1 MSTPST
7 ESNSEET
14 TEDPLEVEAQTV
26 DYNPVWHVKLMNG
39 EDIMGRI
46 TQPVERV
53 YRVHE
58 PMVLRDM
65 DMGDGEIAIGLI
77 RYIPGT
83 AWNFVEVNTTHIVTL
98 VPANDELETYYDNA
112 VRFAEVWTDKNF
124 NRATKVASAQLE
136 GRIDRINRMDDPV
149 KTEIT
154 PAEFVVMPV
163 DGFA

>member
-1 MSTPST
+1 MSEEVPESTP
-7 ESNSEET
+7 
-14 TEDPLEVEAQTV
+14 DEAPEIEAAPV
-26 DYNPVWHVKLMNG
+26 GYNLVWHVKLMNG

-65 DMGDGEIAIGLI
+65 DMGDGEVAMGLI

-83 AWNFVEVNTTHIVTL
+83 AWNFVEVNTAHIVTL

-124 NRATKVASAQLE
+124 DRATKVASAQLE
-136 GRIDRINRMDDPV
+136 GRIDRINRMDDPA

-154 PAEFVVMPV
+154 PAEFAVMPV

>member
-1 MSTPST
+1 MNKVTEEVPESTTDGAP
-7 ESNSEET
+7 EIET
-14 TEDPLEVEAQTV
+14 TPVE
-26 DYNPVWHVKLMNG
+26 YNPVWHVKLMNG

-46 TQPVERV
+46 TQPVKQV

-65 DMGDGEIAIGLI
+65 DMGDGEVAMGLI

-83 AWNFVEVNTTHIVTL
+83 AWNFVDVNTAHIVTL
-98 VPANDELETYYDNA
+98 VPANNELETYYDNA

-136 GRIDRINRMDDPV
+136 GRIDRINRMDDLA
-149 KTEIT
+149 KTEIS
-154 PAEFVVMPV
+154 PAEFAMMPV